1 MPGIIGWST
10 KLEHSTAPTPGTYVQ
25 VAETV
30 TIQIPAV
37 EVTSVED
44 THLGVTDR
52 FRTYVPGLRDSGTIS
67 VEANY
72 NKATIT
78 ALDGLTGTLRTWRIT
93 APDED
98 GAGPDTAPTFTFQGF
113 ISKRDATEMKPDEIA
128 KIKFEIKVTGKVT
141 IA

>member
-10 KLEHSTAPTPGTYVQ
+10 KLEHTGIPPASYTQ
-25 VAETV
+25 IAETV
-30 TIQIPAV
+30 TIQIPPV

-44 THLGVTDR
+44 THLGVTNR
-52 FRTYVPGLRDSGTIS
+52 HRTYVPGLRDSGTIS

-72 NKATIT
+72 SNATLI
-78 ALDGLTGTLRTWRIT
+78 ALDGLTGTPRTWRIT

-98 GAGPDTAPTFTFQGF
+98 GAGAETAPTFVFQGF
-113 ISKRDATEMKPDEIA
+113 ISKRDPVDMVPDEVA
-128 KIKFEIKVTGKVT
+128 KIKFEIKVTGEVT